1 MPDLDTAL
9 ADLDA
14 ALRERD
20 ELKKTVNVVT
30 AVMAGKVLE
39 ISAELREIKE
49 SIAQV
54 AHMRDALVADNIRLS
69 EEVARWRA
77 CVMTDQ
83 EMGGRL
89 RFKGWSYRQLDDVRA
104 QYLPEIQ

>member
-14 ALRERD
+14 DLRERD
-20 ELKKTVNVVT
+20 ELKQTVNVVT
-30 AVMAGKVLE
+30 AIMAGKVLE
-39 ISAELREIKE
+39 IAAELREIKE

-54 AHMRDALVADNIRLS
+54 AHMRDALAADNTRLS

-83 EMGGRL
+83 L
-89 RFKGWSYRQLDDVRA
+89 RFNGWNYRQLDEVRA
-104 QYLPEIQ
+104 QYLPEIT

>member
-20 ELKKTVNVVT
+20 ELKQTVNVVT
-30 AVMAGKVLE
+30 AIMAGKVLE
-39 ISAELREIKE
+39 IAAELREIKE

-83 EMGGRL
+83 L